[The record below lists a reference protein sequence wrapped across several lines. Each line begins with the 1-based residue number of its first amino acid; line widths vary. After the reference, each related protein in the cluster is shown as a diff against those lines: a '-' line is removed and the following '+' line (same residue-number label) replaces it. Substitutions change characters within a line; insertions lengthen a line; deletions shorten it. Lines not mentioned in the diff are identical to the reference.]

1 MSNISHRRNGRG
13 PRNMHVGYGRCNE
26 VTVSSESSE
35 GGISIKNRPR
45 NEVLLCKS
53 LLSVAMRNP
62 NAKAFL
68 WPVDWKGL
76 NLESYPKVIKRQM
89 DLHTVLSKLEKGYY
103 KSSDEIDQDV
113 SLIWANAMTFNRDGS
128 EYFVAAKRMN
138 SIMEKR
144 AS

>member
-68 WPVDWKGL
+68 EPVDWKGL
-76 NLESYPKVIKRQM
+76 DIPSYPKIIKRPM
-89 DLHTVLSKLEKGYY
+89 DLMTVQSKLDKGFYNY
-103 KSSDEIDQDV
+103 SLEVDRDV
-113 SLIWANAMTFNRDGS
+113 NLIWSNKMTFNRDGS
-128 EYFVAAKRMN
+128 EYFVAAQNKH
-138 SIMEKR
+138 
-144 AS
+144 A